1 MIFSKADIML
11 PKNCDMTKWGTVAC
25 DQYTSE
31 PEYWQGV
38 EELTKGSV
46 SAYNLILPEV
56 YLEDEDV
63 ETKIQKLNDNMNSY
77 INEDVFETL
86 GKCYIYVERTLKNGS
101 VRRGVVGAIDLE
113 EYDYSKGSTSRVRAT
128 EKTVVERIPPRL
140 KVRENAPIELPHIM
154 ILVDD
159 PTDDIINYLS
169 QNKDK
174 FTVVYDFDL
183 MMDSGHIKGYKI
195 DDATA
200 EVFQSKLIELD
211 DTESFNAR
219 YGLSED
225 TPLVFAMG
233 DGNHSLATAKEYY
246 RQIKENILDGD
257 PCLARYALCEL
268 VNLHDASLEFEAIH
282 RVVFDVDVDKFVS
295 ELSEICA
302 EGDGNQSFVLVHDG
316 MEQKYNVK
324 APTANITV
332 GSLQNFIDD
341 YITRNGGKVD
351 YIHGESVVRDLA
363 VGNNVGII
371 LDAMDKSD
379 LFKTVA
385 VDGALPRKTFSMG
398 EACDKRFYVEAR
410 KIR

>member
-1 MIFSKADIML
+1 MIFSKADILL

-38 EELTKGSV
+38 QEFTEGSI

-56 YLEDEDV
+56 YLEDADV
-63 ETKIQKLNDNMNSY
+63 DDKIKKLNDNMRSY
-77 INEDVFETL
+77 IDSDVFKSL
-86 GKCYIYVERTLKNGS
+86 GECYIYVERTLKNGA

-113 EYDYSKGSTSRVRAT
+113 EYDYSKGSTTKVRAT

-159 PTDDIINYLS
+159 PEDDIIGYLS
-169 QNKDK
+169 ANKEK
-174 FTVVYDFDL
+174 FEVVYDFDL
-183 MMDSGHIKGYKI
+183 MMDSGHIKGYKL
-195 DDATA
+195 DDNTSRIF
-200 EVFQSKLIELD
+200 EENLSKLD
-211 DTESFNAR
+211 DTDAFNAK
-219 YGLSED
+219 YDLND
-225 TPLVFAMG
+225 KTPLVFAMG

-257 PCLARYALCEL
+257 PSLARYALCEL

-282 RVVFDVDVDKFVS
+282 RVVFDVDTDKFTS
-295 ELSEICA
+295 ELSAVCA
-302 EGDGNQSFVLVHDG
+302 EGDGEQSFVLVHEG
-316 MEQKYNVK
+316 VEKKYHVT
-324 APTANITV
+324 APSANITV

-341 YITRNGGKVD
+341 YIDRNGGKVD
-351 YIHGESVVRDLA
+351 YIHGESVVRELSK
-363 VGNNVGII
+363 GNNIGII
-371 LDAMDKSD
+371 LDAMDKSE